1 MEARHQRSNRTRV
14 CSRRARV
21 LVVPA
26 RRVLSDREKKK
37 KRKSIEQLALSLKR
51 EWDYFVCNNNER
63 GRREMIVV
71 RVMRTYL
78 FFGEEGG
85 GT

>member
-1 MEARHQRSNRTRV
+1 M
-14 CSRRARV
+14 
-21 LVVPA
+21 VVPA

-63 GRREMIVV
+63 GRREMMIVV